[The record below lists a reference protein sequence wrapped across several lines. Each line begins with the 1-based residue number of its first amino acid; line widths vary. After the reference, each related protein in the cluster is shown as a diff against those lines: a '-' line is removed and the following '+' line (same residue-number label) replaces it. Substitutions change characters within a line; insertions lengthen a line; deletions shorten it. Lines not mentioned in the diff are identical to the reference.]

1 MLGIRRSKN
10 ELSFSV
16 SDRSKR
22 SQACQEKQVAKQ
34 RVQYRTYGTMSGDTD
49 TLCEVPASSLDL
61 ESLELDKSHVF
72 FQLLGEGTRL
82 SYKRVVRLLMQRDL
96 FRVGK
101 VAGTS
106 IFSVVYFDGKL
117 GL

>member
-1 MLGIRRSKN
+1 
-10 ELSFSV
+10 
-16 SDRSKR
+16 
-22 SQACQEKQVAKQ
+22 
-34 RVQYRTYGTMSGDTD
+34 MSGDTD
-49 TLCEVPASSLDL
+49 TLCEVASSLDL
-61 ESLELDKSHVF
+61 ESELDKSHVF
-72 FQLLGEGTRL
+72 FQLLASSEGTRL
-82 SYKRVVRLLMQRDL
+82 SYKRLVRLLMQRDL